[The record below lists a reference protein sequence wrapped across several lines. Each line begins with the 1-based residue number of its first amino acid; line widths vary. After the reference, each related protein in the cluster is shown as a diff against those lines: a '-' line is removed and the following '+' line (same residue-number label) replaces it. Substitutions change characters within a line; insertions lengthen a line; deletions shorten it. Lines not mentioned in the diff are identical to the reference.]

1 MIFKVLRDLRVL
13 SLSVLGFGLVA
24 AAPVPPAKPAAAP
37 PKAVTPSVDS
47 TPWLY
52 RGSDIPVDKSWT
64 FGVLPNAV
72 RYAVRRGSVPPGQV
86 SIRVAIDAGSLME
99 SETERGFAHYI
110 EHLSFRGS
118 RHVKDGEA
126 KRVWQRLGATF
137 GSDSNAATTPTQ
149 TIFKLDLPNAK
160 SAGLDESLKILAG
173 MMAAPSIT
181 DEAVNAERRTVLAET
196 REQFGP
202 QIRARDASSALFF
215 HGQLLA
221 TRSPIGT
228 PAALNAA
235 TATTV
240 KAFHTRWYRPER
252 LIVSISGDGDPAE
265 FEALVKKHFSGWTV
279 PGIASPDP
287 DFGRPDPKGPTA
299 MVLTEPG
306 LPSMVSLATLR
317 PWVQKNDTIAYNQG
331 KLLDLVAIR
340 LINRRL
346 ETRARAGGS
355 FLQAQVDRE
364 DVARSADGTFVSIIP
379 IGNDWRAALKDVRA
393 VIADATTNPPTQSDI
408 DREVGEF
415 VAALDIEVE
424 SARAEASAKQADD
437 IIEAVNIRE
446 TVATPDVA
454 RDVFGGLRG
463 KIGPKD
469 ILASTKSLFVGVGAR
484 ALLSTQTALPK
495 GDQELAAALAEPVVA
510 LASASNQKQVTFAQ
524 LPKLPKPGKVVNRTA
539 MPDIYTEVL
548 TLSNGVKVVLYPN
561 RGEAGRVYVT
571 ARFGKGMQAIPSD
584 RHTPAWAAP
593 AALVAGGIGDF
604 GQEEIDR
611 LTSGRRI
618 NLAFETGED
627 AFFLRAVTRP
637 ADLKDQLTFMATKLY
652 RPRWDAAPVLR
663 ARAGALLGLDTADA
677 APQSVLSRELGALLH
692 GGDRRWASPNRAEVA
707 ALTPQSFRA
716 FWEPLLQKGPIEL
729 SIFGDFDPATAI
741 SAAESSFG
749 ALAKRPMA
757 VALKNG
763 NGSRGPVPNAQPLK
777 MTHAGPVDQAA
788 AVLAW
793 ELGGGIDGIYES
805 RKLDVL
811 AAVFSDRL
819 FERFREAEGGSY
831 SPSVSSNWPTGMERG
846 GNFFV
851 AAQLKPET
859 IDRFFALS
867 KELAIDLA
875 KAPVGADELARAIGP
890 MREQIA
896 RASSG
901 NSFWMSQLSGATEDP
916 RRIAALQSLQ
926 PDLARITPAELQAMA
941 ARYLVPDKA
950 FSMVV
955 VPGPKPQ
962 SAAAPAA
969 TPKL

>member
-1 MIFKVLRDLRVL
+1 MSSLFQRRARTAFL
-13 SLSVLGFGLVA
+13 SAIAFSLVA
-24 AAPVPPAKPAAAP
+24 AAPAPKPQPKPVP
-37 PKAVTPSVDS
+37 PKAAQKAPVAAPATDG

-52 RGSDIPVDKSWT
+52 RGSDIPIDKSWT

-99 SETERGFAHYI
+99 EESERGFAHYL

-149 TIFKLDLPNAK
+149 TIYKLDLPNAT

-181 DEAVNAERRTVLAET
+181 SESVNAERRTVLAET

-202 QIRARDASSALFF
+202 QIRARDATSALFF
-215 HGQLLA
+215 HGQRLA
-221 TRSPIGT
+221 SRSPIGT
-228 PAALNAA
+228 SAALNGA
-235 TATTV
+235 TAASV

-252 LIVSISGDGDPAE
+252 LIVSMSGDGDPAE

-279 PGIASPDP
+279 PGIAPPDP
-287 DFGRPDPKGPTA
+287 DFGKPAANGPTA
-299 MVLTEPG
+299 SVLVEPG
-306 LPSMVSLATLR
+306 LPTMISLATVR
-317 PWVQKNDTIAYNQG
+317 PWVLKDDTIVYNQG
-331 KLLDLVAIR
+331 KLMDLVAIR

-346 ETRARAGGS
+346 ETRARGGGS

-364 DVARSADGTFVSIIP
+364 DVARSVDGTFVSIIP

-393 VIADATTNPPTQSDI
+393 VIADATTKPPPQSEI

-415 VAALDIEVE
+415 VAALDVEVE

-446 TVATPDVA
+446 TVATPEVA
-454 RDVFGGLRG
+454 RDVFGALRG
-463 KIGPKD
+463 KIGPAD
-469 ILASTKSLFVGVGAR
+469 ILASTRKLFEGTGPR
-484 ALLSTQTALPK
+484 AMLSTPVAATSAEA
-495 GDQELAAALAEPVVA
+495 DLAAALAEPVTA
-510 LASASNQKQVTFAQ
+510 LASASNAKPVTFAQ
-524 LPKLPKPGKVVNRTA
+524 LPKLPKPGTVTDRQ
-539 MPDIYTEVL
+539 PLPSIYTEIL
-548 TLSNGVKVVLYPN
+548 TLSNGVKLMLYPN
-561 RGEAGRVYVT
+561 RGEAGRIYVT
-571 ARFGKGMQAIPSD
+571 ARFGKGLQALPSD
-584 RHTPAWAAP
+584 RVTPAWAAP
-593 AALVAGGIGDF
+593 AALIAGGIGTL
-604 GQEEIDR
+604 GQEDLDR

-618 NLAFETGED
+618 NLGFETGED

-637 ADLKDQLTFMATKLY
+637 ADLKDQLLFMATKLY
-652 RPRWDAAPVLR
+652 KPRWDGAPVLR
-663 ARAGALLGLDTADA
+663 ARAGSLLGIDSADA
-677 APQSVLSRELGALLH
+677 APQGVLGRDLGELLR
-692 GGDRRWASPNRAEVA
+692 GGDKRWATPGRAEVE
-707 ALTPQSFRA
+707 ALTPKAFRDL
-716 FWEPLLQKGPIEL
+716 WEPLLKAGPIEL
-729 SIFGDFDPATAI
+729 QIFGDFDPNTAI
-741 SAAESSFG
+741 AAAQESFG
-749 ALAKRPMA
+749 ALPKRPAAKVAPGGA
-757 VALKNG
+757 V
-763 NGSRGPVPNAQPLK
+763 SRGPQPTATPIRK
-777 MTHAGPVDQAA
+777 THKGPADQAA

-793 ELGGGIDGIYES
+793 ETGGGIDGIFES

-811 AAVFSDRL
+811 AAIFSDRL

-831 SPSVSSNWPTGMERG
+831 SPNVSSSWPTGMTSG
-846 GNFFV
+846 GSFFV

-867 KELAIDLA
+867 KELAVDLA
-875 KAPVGADELARAIGP
+875 KTPVGDDELARAIGP

-901 NSFWMSQLSGATEDP
+901 NSFWMGQLSGATEDP
-916 RRIAALQSLQ
+916 RLIAALQSLQ
-926 PDLARITPAELQAMA
+926 PDLARITPADLQAVA
-941 ARYLVPDKA
+941 AKYLVPGKA

-955 VPGPKPQ
+955 VPGAKPQ
-962 SAAAPAA
+962 PAAAP
-969 TPKL
+969 